1 MHYRGSC
8 SRTCVGGLCACPRLD
23 HDHSKT
29 ARLHVVLQ
37 CVRKLPSSA
46 FIAVTNGLSC
56 CHVCFG
62 CCAVVQR
69 DEPTQAEV
77 DALHA
82 RVLAELTLLFEQRK
96 HLVPALAHK
105 TLETLL

>member
-1 MHYRGSC
+1 MHVSLRHLVIVFSMMFA
-8 SRTCVGGLCACPRLD
+8 GLYPWVINSGC
-23 HDHSKT
+23 
-29 ARLHVVLQ
+29 
-37 CVRKLPSSA
+37 
-46 FIAVTNGLSC
+46 
-56 CHVCFG
+56 G

-105 TLETLL
+105 MLETLL